1 MVSNNCRPRREI
13 EMLYLTEADVEQL
26 LTMPLAMEA
35 VEEAFRHLGSGKAE
49 NVPRRRLH
57 LPKGTLH
64 LMAAALPELGFMGYK
79 AYTVFRGSLKFHF
92 WLYDTEKG
100 ALISMMEANLLG
112 QKRTG
117 AASGVA
123 TRWMARSDSQT
134 VGIIGAGWQARSQ
147 LEAVCLVRP
156 VRQVVA
162 FCRTP
167 QRLSRFCS
175 EMQEHLGIPCLG
187 ASRVEEVVDQS
198 DVLITITT
206 SPNPLFDGQRIRPGT
221 HINAAGGN
229 SLARRELDEA
239 CIRRCASIVV
249 DSKDQARLECGEF
262 LRPIEKGSL
271 HWERVRELG
280 EVANGR
286 WLPRSRADEI
296 TLFKSLG
303 LAVQDVAAA
312 AKVYR
317 LALEQQKGRHLS
329 LRSSSPA

>member
-1 MVSNNCRPRREI
+1 
-13 EMLYLTEADVEQL
+13 MLYLTEADVEQL
-26 LTMPLAMEA
+26 LTMPRAIEA
-35 VEEAFRHLGSGKAE
+35 VEEAFHHLGSGSAE
-49 NVPRRRLH
+49 NIPRRRLH

-79 AYTVFRGSLKFHF
+79 AYTVFRGSLKFYF

-100 ALISMMEANLLG
+100 TLVSMMEANLLG

-123 TRWMARSDSQT
+123 TRWMARADTKT

-156 VRQVVA
+156 VRKVLA

-167 QRLSRFCS
+167 RRLGQFCS
-175 EMQEHLGIPCLG
+175 EMQEQLGIPCL
-187 ASRVEEVVDQS
+187 ATSSAEEAVDQS
-198 DVLITITT
+198 DVLITITN

-229 SLARRELDEA
+229 SLARRELDEF
-239 CIRRCASIVV
+239 CVRRCSSIVV
-249 DSKDQARLECGEF
+249 DSKDQAKLECGEF

-271 HWERVRELG
+271 HWEQVHELG
-280 EVANGR
+280 EVVTGR
-286 WLPRSRADEI
+286 WQPRSSPDDI

-303 LAVQDVAAA
+303 LAVQDVAVART
-312 AKVYR
+312 VYQ
-317 LALEQQKGRHLS
+317 LALEQQKGHPLS
-329 LRSSSPA
+329 LSSPPLA